1 MLQRAVVLLR
11 CAVALLYSNHVISF
25 HLQHLLQHDANAACC
40 TVRAALLLRG
50 AAASCDGGLA
60 VYCKVS

>member
-40 TVRAALLLRG
+40 TVRAALLLRD
-50 AAASCDGGLA
+50 AAA
-60 VYCKVS
+60 